1 MGSRAKTIA
10 LGAVSALALASSPAA
25 AQVIFP
31 DGSSTPITDIQI
43 ADNPQSF
50 LDDEVLKEALR
61 KSLDIEVVS
70 RSDVQKADTRAAVRA
85 AFDQSAEDIIA
96 TFNLTQVPGLQFQT
110 AGNKSAVEQDGS
122 RNLARIDQTAGN
134 RGWAIVNQ
142 NGEDGSATVRQ
153 ADTGAPFQESLN
165 RVYIGQVGYA
175 TPTGSNLY
183 SNTAE
188 VNQTHRSFDLSS
200 QAFNGT
206 NAVNNATIQ
215 QGGMRNFNFSSV
227 NVPTTGVGEQNRA
240 RIDQLGA
247 GNDGVIQQG
256 LDNATTFAAET
267 GDTVGSF
274 NSAILYQEGFGNRGA
289 ILQEDYAIA
298 ITRQVGSNNEAYVRQ
313 DGDVLDSGSF
323 SEIDQG
329 SLDGGDA
336 DDNFAVVYQRG
347 MAQEST
353 IRQLSNN
360 NTAYVYQA
368 PGSAYAKSTIEQK
381 GGVGNYVS
389 VLQSAAVGTEG
400 LAVISAILQNGS
412 GNEAFVS
419 QTVVAGSVSNVT
431 QTGNGNFANVRQ

>member
-1 MGSRAKTIA
+1 
-10 LGAVSALALASSPAA
+10 

-43 ADNPQSF
+43 ADEPQSF
-50 LDDEVLKEALR
+50 LDDEVLKTALG
-61 KSLDIEVVS
+61 KSLDIDLISGSNVQKG
-70 RSDVQKADTRAAVRA
+70 DVQGAVRA
-85 AFDQSAEDIIA
+85 AFDKSAEDIIA

-122 RNLARIDQTAGN
+122 RNLARIDQASGN

-142 NGEDGSATVRQ
+142 NGEDSSASVRQ
-153 ADTGAPFQESLN
+153 ADTGAPLQESLN
-165 RVYIGQVGYA
+165 RAYVGQVGYA
-175 TPTGSNLY
+175 TPSGSQLY

-215 QGGMRNFNFSSV
+215 QGGMRNYNFTSV
-227 NVPTTGVGEQNRA
+227 TVPTTGVGEQNRA

-274 NSAILYQEGFGNRGA
+274 NNAILYQEGFGNRGV
-289 ILQEDYAIA
+289 ILQEDYALA
-298 ITRQVGSNNEAYVRQ
+298 ITRQVGSNNEAFVRQ

-329 SLDGGDA
+329 ELNPGGDA
-336 DDNFAVVYQRG
+336 DDNFATVYQRG
-347 MAQEST
+347 MAQESK
-353 IRQLSNN
+353 IRQLSNG

-368 PGSAYAKSTIEQK
+368 PGSAYAKSTIVQK
-381 GGVGNYVS
+381 GGVGNYAT
-389 VLQSAAVGTEG
+389 VLQAASVATVS
-400 LAVISAILQNGS
+400 LAVVSDIMQNGS
-412 GNEAFVS
+412 FNEAFVS
-419 QTVVAGSVSNVT
+419 QQFNPGSVSTIT
-431 QTGNGNFANVRQ
+431 QTGNGNFARVQQ

>member
-1 MGSRAKTIA
+1 MDSRAKTIA
-10 LGAVSALALASSPAA
+10 LGAVSALALAGSPVG

-50 LDDEVLKEALR
+50 LNDEVLKEALR
-61 KSLDIEVVS
+61 KSLDVEVVS
-70 RSDVQKADTRAAVRA
+70 RDDVQKADTQAAVRA

-142 NGEDGSATVRQ
+142 NGEDSSASVRQ
-153 ADTGAPFQESLN
+153 ADTGALQQESLN
-165 RVYIGQVGYA
+165 RTYIGQVGYA
-175 TPTGSNLY
+175 TPTGSGLY

-267 GDTVGSF
+267 GDTVGTF
-274 NSAILYQEGFGNRGA
+274 NSAILYQEGFGNRGV
-289 ILQEDYAIA
+289 ILQEDFAIA
-298 ITRQVGSNNEAYVRQ
+298 ITRQVGSNNEAFVRQ

-353 IRQLSNN
+353 IRQLSNS

-368 PGSAYAKSTIEQK
+368 PQSAYAKSTIVQK
-381 GGVGNYVS
+381 GGVGNYAS
-389 VLQSAAVGTEG
+389 VLQAADVATVS
-400 LAVISAILQNGS
+400 LAVVSDIMQNGS
-412 GNEAFVS
+412 LNEAFVS
-419 QTVVAGSVSNVT
+419 QYVPGSVST
-431 QTGNGNFANVRQ
+431 ISQTGNGNFARVQQ